1 MDDKKKLKEKL
12 GKGISEKFTITAY
25 ISVWEKQHAWCR

>member
-25 ISVWEKQHAWCR
+25 ISV